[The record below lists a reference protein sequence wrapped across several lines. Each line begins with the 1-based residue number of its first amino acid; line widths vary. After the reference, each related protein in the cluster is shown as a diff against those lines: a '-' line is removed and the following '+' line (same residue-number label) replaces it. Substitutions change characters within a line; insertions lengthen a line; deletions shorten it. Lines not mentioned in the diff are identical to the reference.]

1 MYKIHISL
9 NLMQIYCLSCGN
21 TNKSCYKFEGKR
33 SSNAS
38 KSGPSCKDI
47 YIILKHCLEADRE
60 PPLFK
65 AQSNKT
71 GLSINTLKSRG
82 ILKTEMMVIELQQV
96 QFSPQIEIHEISP
109 RYGAIFRPIP
119 TLRKKRKRTAVGT
132 SKIANAEHIPVAA
145 VEGGSSAKCPLNY
158 QSSVPDSVITCVER
172 TTKMGLEEE
181 KKKGVDTREVVQS
194 HDAEDVRMHV
204 SRSLT
209 QKGSQG
215 NSTPQAVCKELSD
228 TKLHSS
234 GDEITMRNTTE
245 DLTQFFFIPL

>member
-1 MYKIHISL
+1 
-9 NLMQIYCLSCGN
+9 MQIYCLSCGN
-21 TNKSCYKFEGKR
+21 TNKSGYKFEGKR

-82 ILKTEMMVIELQQV
+82 ILKTEMTVIELQQV

-132 SKIANAEHIPVAA
+132 SKIANAGHIPVAA
-145 VEGGSSAKCPLNY
+145 VEGGSSAKRPLHY

-172 TTKMGLEEE
+172 ATKMGLEEE
-181 KKKGVDTREVVQS
+181 KKKCVVDTREVVQS
-194 HDAEDVRMHV
+194 HDAEDVIMHV

-228 TKLHSS
+228 TKLQSS
-234 GDEITMRNTTE
+234 ADEIIMRNTTE
-245 DLTQFFFIPL
+245 DLTQVCFIPLPLVAN